1 MKFLNI
7 IEVRDEG
14 NGAGK
19 ASFCEQVGYFIS
31 CHEVVEMKFQRNVF
45 YSLAGSDETE
55 GAEKTK
61 RLVQEYVAFLV
72 YEVTP

>member
-19 ASFCEQVGYFIS
+19 AAFCEQVGYFIS
-31 CHEVVEMKFQRNVF
+31 NHTVVEMKFQRNVF
-45 YSLAGSDETE
+45 YSLAGSEETE

-61 RLVQEYVAFLV
+61 RLVQEYVAFIV
-72 YEVTP
+72 YEVTF

>member
-14 NGAGK
+14 NSAGK

-31 CHEVVEMKFQRNVF
+31 HHKVIEMKFQRNVF

-72 YEVTP
+72 YEVMP